1 MTDRWMDLQTERGQ
15 TEGSDFIGLTIKT
28 KKMDGNDLSS
38 GQYSVNKN
46 IRFTTYVYVVI
57 FMFRFKIY
65 VSIVMHILL

>member
-1 MTDRWMDLQTERGQ
+1 
-15 TEGSDFIGLTIKT
+15 
-28 KKMDGNDLSS
+28 MDGNDLSS
-38 GQYSVNKN
+38 GKYSVNKN